1 VGVPM
6 GRIVKEFVFRNL
18 VDHKIAIR
26 LYGHRR
32 ELTCAVMDIHPDSM
46 ELEVILGEPAEFR
59 VGEKLQA
66 YFFFQNNYHIF
77 ESSVLELGEERIRI
91 SHPEGVYKNPERKYA
106 RVRTDEEVEVFFT
119 LKGGETVEL
128 NFPRS
133 PRTLAPVDLSE
144 RRDFDFS
151 TLQDLYKAF
160 KEKIARRVSYGK
172 INMLRDKIPESY
184 EEKLI
189 AATGKAFWIP
199 LTEEDFPAVD
209 PFPDNRIVTRR
220 ELSRYEESFDRP
232 PHVIASKLSN
242 ILYEKQKKRI
252 HAELYCPVIHETY
265 LIGYIYLCNR
275 NEKKERIDQDLVE
288 YVYEFA
294 RVLAYSLERS
304 GYFDQTSPDGSSSER
319 RYEAP
324 VIDISASGLLFAHP
338 REELAEQLLIHTDLE
353 ITLRFPDRRIVV
365 GSRVRRKF
373 RDAQRYYYGIQFLR
387 LDDEDL
393 SYLFTRL
400 YGRPFSA
407 EEERRWEGGMP
418 PPPLKL
424 FDK

>member
-1 VGVPM
+1 LGVRV

-18 VDHKIAIR
+18 LDHKIAIR

-32 ELTCAVMDIHPDSM
+32 ELTCAVVDIQPDSM
-46 ELEVILGEPAEFR
+46 KLEVILGEPAEFR
-59 VGEKLQA
+59 IGEKLQA

-77 ESSVLELGEERIRI
+77 ESSVLELEKEQVRI
-91 SHPEGVYKNPERKYA
+91 SHPDGVYKNPERKYA

-128 NFPRS
+128 NVPRS
-133 PRTLAPVDLSE
+133 PRPAPPGDLSE

-151 TLQDLYKAF
+151 SIEDLYRSF
-160 KEKIARRVSYGK
+160 KEKVAQRVSYGK
-172 INMLRDKIPESY
+172 INMFRDKIPETY
-184 EEKLI
+184 EEKLL
-189 AATGKAFWIP
+189 AATGKALWIP
-199 LTEEDFPAVD
+199 LSEEDFPATD
-209 PFPDNRIVTRR
+209 PFPDARVVTRR
-220 ELSRYEESFDRP
+220 ELVKYEESFDRP

-252 HAELYCPVIHETY
+252 HAELYCPVIHESY

-275 NEKKERIDQDLVE
+275 NEKKERIDQELVE
-288 YVYEFA
+288 YVNDFA
-294 RVLAYSLERS
+294 RVLSYSLHRS
-304 GYFDQTSPDGSSSER
+304 GYFDPTAPDGTSSER

-338 REELAEQLLIHTDLE
+338 REELAQLLLIHTDLE
-353 ITLRFPDRRIVV
+353 LTLRFPDRRIVV

-373 RDAQRYYYGIQFLR
+373 KDAQRYYYGIQFLR

-393 SYLFTRL
+393 AYLFTRL
-400 YGRPFSA
+400 YGRPFTA
-407 EEERRWEGGMP
+407 EEEKKWEGGMP
-418 PPPLKL
+418 PPPLRL